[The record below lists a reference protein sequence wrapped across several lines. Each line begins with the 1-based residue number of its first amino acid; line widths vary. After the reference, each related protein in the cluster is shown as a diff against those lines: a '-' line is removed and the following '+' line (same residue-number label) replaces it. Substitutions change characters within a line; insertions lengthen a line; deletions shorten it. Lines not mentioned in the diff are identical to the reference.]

1 MLVRADTPPEDAP
14 QGDDSKSIP
23 GRHDRIYR
31 LFFSY
36 PEMVQD
42 ALTGFIHEPWVDQLD
57 FSTLEKMADQ
67 RQLDL
72 PVRWPRST
80 SQTASICASR
90 T

>member
-1 MLVRADTPPEDAP
+1 MPRADIPPEAAP

-42 ALTGFIHEPWVDQLD
+42 ALTGFIHAPWVA
-57 FSTLEKMADQ
+57 E
-67 RQLDL
+67 
-72 PVRWPRST
+72 
-80 SQTASICASR
+80 
-90 T
+90 